1 MQNWTRLSNSTLIK
15 LIWVTIRRLF
25 WFGIITNYSINPI
38 GLTWVP
44 NVTNVIFFSLCRMV
58 TLAQKL
64 KILDFFLLEFKR
76 NSCMNFGNKKIL
88 YIWGKKSEHKSF
100 LSFGTYWY
108 RSFQQEYLLLLNFKS
123 NHNKFTKE
131 KLDFDKIHW
140 ATPL

>member
-76 NSCMNFGNKKIL
+76 NSCMNLETTFNVTFIVRS
-88 YIWGKKSEHKSF
+88 Y
-100 LSFGTYWY
+100 YY
-108 RSFQQEYLLLLNFKS
+108 RSWLLRNIFSQVLCLISRDQLGIRDGCWVLLLFHSRPGTVIN
-123 NHNKFTKE
+123 
-131 KLDFDKIHW
+131 
-140 ATPL
+140 